1 LGVVKISI
9 LRGCEISEE
18 HLATIIRCA
27 DSERHALGFLPKAT
41 YLEHAVEDRLYVATA
56 LERGQDAYAGHLLF
70 GGVYPFMRVFQVYVS
85 PKYRRQKVGSRL
97 IQALVREA
105 EDSGY
110 LSISARVADD
120 LREANAFWSH
130 EGFELMRTR
139 PARSPGRHIH
149 VRVKDLDTPRLF
161 AAPQTATAET
171 IQIAPPSPPA
181 SPLYVI
187 DVNVFLDLVKSRPGA
202 ADTERLIAAAWNRSV
217 ELHVA
222 EEFVNEL
229 KRSPLAG
236 GNDPVL
242 QMAMAL
248 PRLPKVPEPLL
259 AVISKRLQDTLF
271 PDRQLHPHDTSDL
284 RHLAT
289 AIHHGASG
297 FVTGEKQILKRRAE
311 INRQFGLDVVG
322 AAELVEFT
330 KPMEVPPEWDVRST
344 SGGDAIEISEMLESD
359 REEVARFLCSLGED
373 EPTIRAALSPGSTG
387 AARRRMKIRST
398 VSQHYLALASWNA
411 PHKLRR
417 RMDVFVFVDEDHPD
431 APALAHELFAE
442 MLRDAVGLGP
452 ILITLCTPE
461 GHQHVRLAAMTFG
474 FRSELSSTSSLQARP
489 QKVAIG
495 GVVASANWR
504 ELKNC
509 LAELTGIHLSATPPA
524 FQGPETKMSLT
535 DASGRIVAMALTEF
549 EQLLSPALF
558 LLPGRAG
565 LAVPIRRRYAEHLFP
580 GSAQLPLTARGE
592 AGLSVDRVYFCSPR
606 NSNSFFP
613 GAPVLFYESQYDHGR
628 GAMFA
633 CATVRSARSIWADT
647 VSKRY
652 LRKGVLDEREI
663 QRMARGGLVS
673 MFHFENILLFRQPV
687 SLKRLRD
694 LGCADGANFVT
705 ARRLATADLESIL
718 TEAKSLAL

>member
-1 LGVVKISI
+1 VKISI
-9 LRGCEISEE
+9 LRGCEISGE
-18 HLATIIRCA
+18 HLATVTRCA

-41 YLEHAVEDRLYVATA
+41 YLEHAVEDRLYVAAA
-56 LERGQDAYAGHLLF
+56 LEHGQDAYAGHLLF
-70 GGVYPFMRVFQVYVS
+70 GGVYPFMRVFQVYVL

-149 VRVKDLDTPRLF
+149 VRVKELDTPRLF
-161 AAPQTATAET
+161 AAPQTAAAET
-171 IQIAPPSPPA
+171 IQIASPSAPV

-236 GNDPVL
+236 GSDPVF

-259 AVISKRLQDTLF
+259 AAVSKRLQDALF
-271 PDRQLHPHDTSDL
+271 PDRQIHPHDMSDL

-289 AIHHGASG
+289 AIHHGATG
-297 FVTGEKQILKRRAE
+297 FVTGERQILKRRAE

-359 REEVARFLCSLGED
+359 REEVASFLCSLGED
-373 EPTIRAALSPGSTG
+373 EPTTRAALSPGSTG
-387 AARRRMKIRST
+387 AVRRRMKIRST
-398 VSQHYLALASWNA
+398 VSRRYLAFASWNA

-452 ILITLCTPE
+452 VLITLCTPE

-474 FRSELSSTSSLQARP
+474 FRSELSSASSVQARL

-509 LAELTGIHLSATPPA
+509 LTELTGIHLSATPPT
-524 FQGPETKMSLT
+524 FQGPATKMSLT
-535 DASGRIVAMALTEF
+535 DASGRSVAMALTEF

-558 LLPGRAG
+558 LLPERAG

-580 GSAQLPLTARGE
+580 GSVQLPLMARGE
-592 AGLSVDRVYFCSPR
+592 AGLSVDRVYFSSPR
-606 NSNSFFP
+606 NSSSFFP
-613 GAPVLFYESQYDHGR
+613 GAPVLFYESQGDHGR

-663 QRMARGGLVS
+663 QRIAKGGLVS
-673 MFHFENILLFRQPV
+673 MFHFENILLFRQQV
-687 SLKRLRD
+687 SLKRLRE
-694 LGCADGANFVT
+694 LRCADGANFVT